1 MGISVLDILW
11 DECLFDPLAASIRG
25 ETPLHLV
32 KSVEILK
39 IFMNRMVNF
48 NRWDI
53 VITEQKDFNGNT
65 IFENLLRMD
74 TRMAETT
81 LDYYIRPGTLKEPIG
96 SIETKLPIPL
106 ESEDLVVYFNLK
118 GFLKD
123 DSENTGFTMEY
134 HSNMIEHRPQV
145 I

>member
-1 MGISVLDILW
+1 MCSNLPVDLEGESPLHRAVRNDKPEQVAHLLKIVYDPFDGVQDGILDILW

-53 VITEQKDFNGNT
+53 VITEQKFP
-65 IFENLLRMD
+65 RS
-74 TRMAETT
+74 
-81 LDYYIRPGTLKEPIG
+81 P
-96 SIETKLPIPL
+96 
-106 ESEDLVVYFNLK
+106 DLNF
-118 GFLKD
+118 
-123 DSENTGFTMEY
+123 
-134 HSNMIEHRPQV
+134 
-145 I
+145 